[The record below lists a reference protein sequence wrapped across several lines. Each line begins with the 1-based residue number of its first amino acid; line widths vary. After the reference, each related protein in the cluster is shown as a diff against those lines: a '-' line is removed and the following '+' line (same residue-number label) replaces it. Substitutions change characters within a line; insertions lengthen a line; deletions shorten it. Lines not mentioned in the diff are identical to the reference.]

1 MTVQLAD
8 RRRLDREAVRRD
20 FTRGKKLI
28 ERLSARN
35 QLAGEWLRRQAS
47 AQELLLLA

>member
-35 QLAGEWLRRQAS
+35 QLAGEWLRRQPS